1 MSRVAPAA
9 ALTVVAMT
17 ALFATLA
24 AQSSDTEAMALGNRL
39 YEDGSY
45 ADAVDVY
52 EELVA
57 RGVRSGTLYYNL
69 GNAYFKLGE
78 LGRTVLSYRR
88 ALSVE
93 PGSGDTVNNL
103 TVARDSTVDRF
114 PAPEAGLLSSLSLPA
129 RRLLTRDQTAVGAL
143 VLWAL
148 LVLLVL
154 AGPLVRDERVRARVR
169 YGAFAVGGLTVLAVA
184 VLVGHVF
191 GDDMGRDTVVVQ
203 SEVDLRSG
211 PGTQYV
217 SEVTLHGGAEVTTI
231 ESRGAWTRLELP
243 VGEVQG
249 WVPERAVERVA
260 VAD

>member
-45 ADAVDVY
+45 SDAVDVY

-78 LGRTVLSYRR
+78 MGRTILSYRR
-88 ALSVE
+88 ALGVE

-103 TVARDSTVDRF
+103 TLAREATVDRF
-114 PAPEAGLLSSLSLPA
+114 PAPEAGLVSSLSLPA

-143 VLWAL
+143 VLW
-148 LVLLVL
+148 VLLVL
-154 AGPLVRDERVRARVR
+154 SVLAGPFVRDERVRARVR
-169 YGAFAVGGLTVLAVA
+169 YGAFAAGGLTVLAVA
-184 VLVGHVF
+184 VLAGHVF

-211 PGTQYV
+211 PGRQYV

-249 WVPERAVERVA
+249 WVPEGAVERVA
-260 VAD
+260 AD